1 MHKSKLMKTI
11 NKYSFILSF
20 LSILFTSSVFAE
32 GTPTISPNAAN
43 ITAVLS
49 APDLQSGSYFNC
61 GEDNRIYFNIGN
73 STSENLYFGF
83 DWRGYSVG
91 IPARLSNLYYRIKNP
106 SGTVVQSGLWNNTLG
121 SAGSID
127 THAKALIGPNIG
139 SVTTGYTPL
148 VFDPTVTGEHWIEF
162 YRSNDGGV
170 TPLLTAADKQLVHC
184 LT

>member
-1 MHKSKLMKTI
+1 MHKNTLMKTI
-11 NKYSFILSF
+11 KRNSFILSF
-20 LSILFTSSVFAE
+20 LTILFTTSVFAE
-32 GTPTISPNAAN
+32 GTPTLSPNPAN

-49 APDLQSGSYFNC
+49 APDLQSGSYYNC

-73 STSENLYFGF
+73 SSSENLYFGF

-91 IPARLSNLYYRIKNP
+91 APARLSNLYYRIKNP

-127 THAKALIGPNIG
+127 NHAKALIGPNIG
-139 SVTTGYTPL
+139 GVTTGYAPL
-148 VFDPTVTGEHWIEF
+148 VFDPTTTGEHWIEF

-170 TPLLTAADKQLVHC
+170 TPLLTTSDRAV
-184 LT
+184 